1 MRSCS
6 QYDLKRQSWSE
17 RQSNK
22 HVTVGKQDRNQL
34 RAYVVEFG
42 KTDAQ
47 FREAR
52 ELLGYPKPKAA
63 ASITGGGDGYRRH
76 HQQHLSGSDG
86 DSS

>member
-22 HVTVGKQDRNQL
+22 HVTAGKHDRNLL
-34 RAYVVEFG
+34 RKYVLEFG
-42 KTDAQ
+42 EKDAV

-52 ELLGYPKPKAA
+52 ELLGYPKPKRIEGASEGDKQQQGKAA
-63 ASITGGGDGYRRH
+63 DVGRSFRLPG
-76 HQQHLSGSDG
+76 
-86 DSS
+86 